1 MNYKVGDTVRIRE
14 DLEMGEC
21 QYGGCYIANEM
32 TNYAGRIAY
41 IREVTNNCY
50 YLDVDNKEWGWTDA
64 MLEPVEVNNKNRKNT
79 YEYRNMKYILDGD
92 KTIVIQYYIDKDDVK
107 RYRKGVS
114 KKHPL
119 DVYNEGIGMIY
130 AIANAYG
137 INKKFIHI
145 GECKCRKNENNIN
158 KNKEEKELEF
168 IKKFKEEKIAINC
181 ATVEE
186 TEHFKMLLQ
195 KYNFGQYDFSFNRDY
210 KDHTCYTYNFN
221 DYHLLQFASNEFYA
235 SQGWEIIQ
243 YKDIFKKDIDL
254 TTIYTEDLLEELK
267 KRVK

>member
-1 MNYKVGDTVRIRE
+1 MKYKVGDKVRIRT
-14 DLEMGEC
+14 DLKQQVYGEFMC
-21 QYGGCYIANEM
+21 
-32 TNYAGRIAY
+32 NYKMIKCAGKIYTINAVY
-41 IREVTNNCY
+41 DKHY
-50 YLDVDNKEWGWTDA
+50 SLDHISWSWTDE
-64 MLEPVEVNNKNRKNT
+64 MLEPVIIKNT
-79 YEYRNMKYILDGD
+79 YENRNMKYILDGD

-119 DVYNEGIGMIY
+119 DVYNEGIGVLMSV
-130 AIANAYG
+130 ADAYG
-137 INKKFIHI
+137 IDKKLIHI

-195 KYNFGQYDFSFNRDY
+195 KYNFGQYDFSFNRYY